1 MVEKKTTKDLLG
13 ACSVDLRGVGVG
25 GCCWL
30 VKKERKQ
37 KERRKVCVHECN
49 VCYVCINK
57 K

>member
-49 VCYVCINK
+49 VCYACINK